1 MLPSPLVSLAC
12 AAVVSFASLRGAR
25 AVPEV
30 AAPDLPD
37 TAMAE
42 MTSSGPVIFYNPAL
56 YRAAGPAREF
66 VRAHEYGHVLLG
78 HLEDEAMITTRAG
91 RARAEA
97 EADCFAA
104 RSVPRAAVIAMAAL
118 VRSLP
123 AEPRDAVYGT
133 KPERA
138 RRILA
143 CGGVDYGQ
151 PAGAESAMGLTAQSA
166 MAALSA
172 SQVSAMP

>member
-1 MLPSPLVSLAC
+1 MFLASLGS
-12 AAVVSFASLRGAR
+12 AVVAVALAFASAPHVAL
-25 AVPEV
+25 VPEV

-42 MTSSGPVIFYNPAL
+42 MTAEGPVIFYNPAL
-56 YRAAGPAREF
+56 YQAAGPARDF

-78 HLEDEAMITTRAG
+78 HLSDEAMLTTERG

-104 RSVPRAAVIAMAAL
+104 RAVSRDTVIAMARL
-118 VRSLP
+118 VQSLGP
-123 AEPRDAVYGT
+123 EPRDAIYGT

-143 CGGVDYGQ
+143 C
-151 PAGAESAMGLTAQSA
+151 AGIEQE
-166 MAALSA
+166 
-172 SQVSAMP
+172 

>member
-1 MLPSPLVSLAC
+1 MLPGPLGNLVLA
-12 AAVVSFASLRGAR
+12 ATLAYASTRGPAR
-25 AVPEV
+25 VPEV
-30 AAPDLPD
+30 AAPDLQD

-42 MTSSGPVIFYNPAL
+42 MTASGPVILYNPAL
-56 YRAAGPAREF
+56 YRAAGAAREF

-78 HLEDEAMITTRAG
+78 HLSDEEMLTTEHG

-104 RSVPRAAVIAMAAL
+104 RAAGQDAVLAMVHL
-118 VRSLP
+118 VLSLP
-123 AEPRDAVYGT
+123 PESRDVIYGT

-143 CGGVDYGQ
+143 C
-151 PAGAESAMGLTAQSA
+151 AGTPEA
-166 MAALSA
+166 
-172 SQVSAMP
+172 

>member
-1 MLPSPLVSLAC
+1 MSIGKFVVATALA
-12 AAVVSFASLRGAR
+12 FASAQRPAL
-25 AVPEV
+25 VPEV
-30 AAPDLPD
+30 AAPGLGD

-42 MTSSGPVIFYNPAL
+42 MTASGPVIFYDPAL
-56 YRAAGPAREF
+56 YRAAGAARDF

-78 HLEDEAMITTRAG
+78 HLQDRAMLETDDGHAQ
-91 RARAEA
+91 AEA

-104 RSVPRAAVIAMAAL
+104 RAVSREATVAMARL

-123 AEPRDAVYGT
+123 PEPRDRIYGT

-143 CGGVDYGQ
+143 C
-151 PAGAESAMGLTAQSA
+151 AGIERT
-166 MAALSA
+166 
-172 SQVSAMP
+172 

>member
-1 MLPSPLVSLAC
+1 MFLASLGN
-12 AAVVSFASLRGAR
+12 AVVAAALAFASAPR
-25 AVPEV
+25 AALVPEV

-42 MTSSGPVIFYNPAL
+42 MTEQGPVIFYNPAL
-56 YRAAGPAREF
+56 YQAAGAAREF
-66 VRAHEYGHVLLG
+66 VRAHEYGHVILG
-78 HLEDEAMITTRAG
+78 HLEDEEMLTTTAG

-104 RSVPRAAVIAMAAL
+104 RAVSRDTVIAMARL
-118 VRSLP
+118 VRGLRP
-123 AEPRDAVYGT
+123 EPRDAVYGT

-143 CGGVDYGQ
+143 C
-151 PAGAESAMGLTAQSA
+151 AGID
-166 MAALSA
+166 
-172 SQVSAMP
+172 PR

>member
-1 MLPSPLVSLAC
+1 MLPGPLGNLVLA
-12 AAVVSFASLRGAR
+12 ATLAYASTRGA
-25 AVPEV
+25 AQVPEL
-30 AAPDLPD
+30 AAPDLQD

-42 MTSSGPVIFYNPAL
+42 MTSSGPVIFYNPVL
-56 YRAAGPAREF
+56 FRAAGGAREF

-78 HLEDEAMITTRAG
+78 HLENEEMLTTDGG

-104 RSVPRAAVIAMAAL
+104 RAAGASAVTAMVHL
-118 VRSLP
+118 VLGLP
-123 AEPRDAVYGT
+123 PEPRDAIYGT

-143 CGGVDYGQ
+143 C
-151 PAGAESAMGLTAQSA
+151 AGAPDA
-166 MAALSA
+166 
-172 SQVSAMP
+172 